1 MLKALLSARCL
12 QFDVHCETKY
22 TLWGVQCVVHQ
33 QPVLMTA
40 LLSLYRQDSTL
51 PSLHSPPAV
60 QPDIG
65 VRAAK
70 SDQQSHFMWM

>member
-1 MLKALLSARCL
+1 MFIVELSAL
-12 QFDVHCETKY
+12 FGASTPY
-22 TLWGVQCVVHQ
+22 TLQERLRLVVHQ

-60 QPDIG
+60 QSEFG

-70 SDQQSHFMWM
+70 SDQQSHFKWM